1 MWVYNKETALMLMVK
16 TKLRSSPIHGIG
28 LFADQF
34 IPKGT
39 MTWRFALGFDL
50 HIKPDELLR
59 LSETARKIFWNYAYV
74 DRYNG
79 HYILCFD
86 DERFI
91 NHSENP
97 NIIQRKKDGEPE
109 GVEIAVRDIQPGE
122 ELTVNYYDF
131 DKDADRKL
139 KRMGIYGDEYP
150 LSV

>member
-1 MWVYNKETALMLMVK
+1 MLMVK
-16 TKLRSSPIHGIG
+16 TKLGPSKIEGIG

-39 MTWRFALGFDL
+39 MTWRFAPGFD
-50 HIKPDELLR
+50 ICVESDNLLK
-59 LSETARKIFWNYAYV
+59 LSETARKIFWHYAYV
-74 DRYNG
+74 DKNNN

-97 NIIQRKKDGEPE
+97 NIIVKKHDGEIE
-109 GVEIAVRDIQPGE
+109 DIEVAARDIKCGE

-131 DKDADRKL
+131 DKDAERKL
-139 KRMGIYGDEYP
+139 KKKGVYEY
-150 LSV
+150 LDK

>member
-1 MWVYNKETALMLMVK
+1 MLMVK
-16 TKLRSSPIHGIG
+16 TKLGPSKIHGTG

-39 MTWRFALGFDL
+39 MTWRFAPGFDL
-50 HIKPDELLR
+50 KIEHDNLLR

-74 DRYNG
+74 DKSNN

-91 NHSENP
+91 NHSGNP
-97 NIIQRKKDGEPE
+97 NIIQKRVGREIE
-109 GVEIAVRDIQPGE
+109 GREIAARDIQHGE

-131 DKDADRKL
+131 DKDAERKL
-139 KRMGIYGDEYP
+139 KRIGIYEY
-150 LSV
+150 LDK